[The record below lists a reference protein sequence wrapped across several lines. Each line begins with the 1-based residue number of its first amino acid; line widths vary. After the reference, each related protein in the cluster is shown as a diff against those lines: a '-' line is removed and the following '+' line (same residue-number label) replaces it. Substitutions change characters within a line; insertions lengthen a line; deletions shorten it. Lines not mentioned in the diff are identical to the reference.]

1 MTTLTEGRRTGEFL
15 VSEAAGYR
23 SRDQVRV
30 LTDQPLPAG
39 TVLGRLTTGGD
50 YAPLDPAAT
59 DGSQTAAGILY
70 ANLAPAPDPQ
80 PATVITR
87 DAEVNGHCLEWP
99 GAATPE
105 HRAAAGDDLAAL
117 GLIIR

>member
-1 MTTLTEGRRTGEFL
+1 MTTLSEGRRTGEFL
-15 VSEAAGYR
+15 VSEAGGYR

-39 TVLGRLTTGGD
+39 TVLGRVTASGV
-50 YAPLDPAAT
+50 YAPLDPAAE
-59 DGSQTAAGILY
+59 DGSETATGILY

-80 PATVITR
+80 AATVIAR

-105 HRAAAGDDLAAL
+105 HRAAAVDDLAAR